1 MRSRWRR
8 ARFQLLVNL
17 YPPYLGA
24 GVRVTRIADDFSAIE
39 VELRLRPWNRNYV
52 GTHFGGSLF
61 SMVDPFFM
69 IMLIELLGTGYVVWD
84 KVGTIRFR
92 RPGRGTVRAKLEI
105 SPERVQEI
113 RQAVDA
119 AGKLEPTFRVEIL
132 DAQGDVVAEVEKLI
146 SVKRAI
152 RGA

>member
-1 MRSRWRR
+1 MRSRWQRL
-8 ARFQLLVNL
+8 RFQLLVNL

-24 GVRVTRIADDFSAIE
+24 GVRVTRIADDFHAID
-39 VELRLRPWNRNYV
+39 VEMRLRPWNRNYV

-84 KVGTIRFR
+84 KAGTIRFR

-105 SPERVQEI
+105 PPERVQEI
-113 RQAVDA
+113 RAAVGS
-119 AGKLEPTFRVEIL
+119 AGKLEETFRVEIR
-132 DAQGDVVAEVEKLI
+132 DARGDVVAEVEKLV
-146 SVKRAI
+146 SVRKKA
-152 RGA
+152 

>member
-1 MRSRWRR
+1 
-8 ARFQLLVNL
+8 
-17 YPPYLGA
+17 
-24 GVRVTRIADDFSAIE
+24 
-39 VELRLRPWNRNYV
+39 
-52 GTHFGGSLF
+52 
-61 SMVDPFFM
+61 
-69 IMLIELLGTGYVVWD
+69 
-84 KVGTIRFR
+84 VGTIRFR